1 MSRSPCPALE
11 MAFEK
16 CVSCSRSSILR
27 SKKMRRRRR
36 VQRAPEKAAAIALL
50 TAAAFRPTELLVGS
64 AGPFCLLL
72 LLARAAF
79 CGALE
84 LYTNFNNSPL

>member
-1 MSRSPCPALE
+1 M
-11 MAFEK
+11 
-16 CVSCSRSSILR
+16 
-27 SKKMRRRRR
+27 
-36 VQRAPEKAAAIALL
+36 QRAPEKAAAIALL

-79 CGALE
+79 AEPRQGALR
-84 LYTNFNNSPL
+84 NFNYVFPFRRQIPQTTV